1 MSHQLARQGV
11 PIVVSAPS
19 GGGKT
24 TLCHKVIE
32 RLEGIEFSVSHTTR
46 KPRPQERPDVDY
58 HFVDEPQFEA
68 MCHADGF
75 LEWAH
80 VHGNRYGTSR
90 TEASNRLDKGIDVF
104 FDIDVQGGAQI
115 VQALP
120 QAILVFVVPPSM
132 ATLFDRLRRRVTDSE
147 DEIQRRLGA
156 AAAEMRS
163 AHFYTH
169 WIIND
174 DLERAVSE
182 LCAIVRAERSRRVDK
197 IALIDK
203 LLGEGHK
210 ATSPEP
216 QT

>member
-1 MSHQLARQGV
+1 MSTPLARRGV

-46 KPRPQERPDVDY
+46 QPRPKERPDVDY
-58 HFVDEPQFEA
+58 HFVDEPQFAALAEA
-68 MCHADGF
+68 DEF

-80 VHGNRYGTSR
+80 VHGKRYGTSR
-90 TEASNRLDKGIDVF
+90 IEAGKRLDKGIDVF

-115 VQALP
+115 AQALP
-120 QAILVFVVPPSM
+120 QAVLVFIVPPSM
-132 ATLFDRLRRRVTDSE
+132 AVLADRLRKRVSDSE
-147 DEIQRRLGA
+147 EEIQRRLD
-156 AAAEMRS
+156 AAAEEMRA

-174 DLERAVSE
+174 DLERAVGDLS
-182 LCAIVRAERSRRVDK
+182 AIVKAERLRRVDK
-197 IALIDK
+197 HALINN
-203 LLGEGHK
+203 LLGEGYK
-210 ATSPEP
+210 PASPLP
-216 QT
+216 HT

>member
-1 MSHQLARQGV
+1 MSNSLARRGV

-46 KPRPQERPDVDY
+46 QPRPQERADVDY
-58 HFVDEPQFEA
+58 HFVDESQFEQL
-68 MCHADGF
+68 CQADQF

-80 VHGNRYGTSR
+80 VHNKRYGTSR
-90 TEASNRLDKGIDVF
+90 IEANKRLDKGIDVF

-115 VQALP
+115 AQSLAQAV
-120 QAILVFVVPPSM
+120 LVFIVPPSM
-132 ATLFDRLRRRVTDSE
+132 AVLADRLRKRVSDSE
-147 DEIQRRLGA
+147 DEIERRLK
-156 AAAEMRS
+156 AAAEEMRA

-174 DLERAVSE
+174 DLERAVGDLS
-182 LCAIVRAERSRRVDK
+182 AIVKAERLRRVDK
-197 IALIDK
+197 NALINN

-210 ATSPEP
+210 PASPLP
-216 QT
+216 HS